1 MEEKELK
8 EEPQEVESNE
18 HPKRSRF
25 VSFVMG
31 VFEFIKTVAFIV
43 VIAFI
48 IRIFAIQPFIV
59 EGQSMEPSFANN
71 DYLITEKISYKIHEP
86 SRGDIIIFRPPDN
99 PSVNYIKRI
108 IGLPGDTIEVKN
120 GSVYVNGE
128 RLVESYLTSNLETKN
143 VKQSTTPFTVQSGEY
158 YVMGD
163 NREHS
168 RDSREVGAIP
178 KQNITSRIWFR
189 LLPPNS
195 IKVFARVKYE
205 TVP

>member
-1 MEEKELK
+1 MEEEELK
-8 EEPQEVESNE
+8 EESQEAESGQ

-86 SRGDIIIFRPPDN
+86 TRGDIIIFRPPDN

-120 GSVYVNGE
+120 GSVYVNEE

-143 VKQSTTPFTVQSGEY
+143 VKQSTAAVTVQSGEY

-168 RDSREVGAIP
+168 RDSREIGAVP